1 MAVKSDIEIAREAK
15 MKPIAEVGKKIGI
28 PADALLNYGPTKA
41 KVSFDFINGVQK
53 NKDGKLILVTAISP
67 TPAGE
72 GKTTTTVGLGDGLNR
87 IGKKAMSCLREPSLG
102 PCFGMKGGA
111 AGGGYAQVVPME
123 DINLHFTGDF
133 HAITSRAQSA
143 VRAAR
148 QHIYWGNPL
157 GLDARRIA
165 WRRVM
170 DMNDRA
176 LRSIVNSLGG
186 TANGFPREDGFD
198 ITVASEVMAIF
209 CLATDLKDLERR
221 IGNIVVGYTRDRKP
235 VKARDLKGDGAMTVL
250 LKDALMP
257 NLVQTLENNPVF
269 IHGGPFANIAHGC
282 NSVLATKTALKL
294 CRLRRHG
301 SRASAP
307 ISGRRS
313 SSTSSAARPALLPP
327 PPWSSPPCARSRCM
341 AASPRTISRT
351 RTSPPSPRAATICKR
366 HLENVRKFG
375 VPPVVAINRFI
386 TDTDAELQEVMKAA
400 ESAGTQGLPVH
411 ALGRRRQGHRGTG
424 AARGRDVRQRA
435 RPSSS
440 RSIPTSMPLRDKVK
454 TIATE
459 IYRAS
464 DIVLRCAVE
473 ARFKELQDGGYGHLP
488 VCMAKTQYSFST
500 NPNLRGAPTGHMVP
514 VRELRLSA
522 GAEFVVVITGEIMT
536 MPGLPTRAVS
546 ADEHP
551 PQRDGPDRRPVL
563 DLLHLSEVSKDHLG
577 SRSRLLSRFCARD
590 NAREPRLS
598 YRATATI
605 GRPRPG

>member
-15 MKPIAEVGKKIGI
+15 MKPIAEVGRKIGI

-41 KVSFDFINGVQK
+41 KVSFDFINAAQK
-53 NKDGKLILVTAISP
+53 NKNGKLILVTAISP

-133 HAITSRAQSA
+133 HAITSAHNLLSA
-143 VRAAR
+143 MLDNS
-148 QHIYWGNPL
+148 IYWGNPT

-198 ITVASEVMAIF
+198 ITVASEIMAIF

-221 IGNIVVGYTRDRKP
+221 IGSIVVGYTRDRKP
-235 VKARDLKGDGAMTVL
+235 VKAKDLKADGAMTVL

-282 NSVLATKTALKL
+282 NSVLATQTALKL
-294 CRLRRHG
+294 ADYVVTEAGFGADLGAEKFFDIKCRKAGL
-301 SRASAP
+301 AP
-307 ISGRRS
+307 
-313 SSTSSAARPALLPP
+313 SAAVVVATVRALKMHGGVAKDDLKHENVAAVAKG
-327 PPWSSPPCARSRCM
+327 CANLL
-341 AASPRTISRT
+341 
-351 RTSPPSPRAATICKR
+351 R

-400 ESAGTQGLPVH
+400 ESVGSKAFVCTHWADGGKGTE
-411 ALGRRRQGHRGTG
+411 AL
-424 AARGRDVRQRA
+424 ARHVVEVCDSGKAEFKPLYPD
-435 RPSSS
+435 
-440 RSIPTSMPLRDKVK
+440 SMPLRDKVK

-459 IYRAS
+459 IYRAA
-464 DIVLRCAVE
+464 DISCDASIE

-500 NPNLRGAPTGHMVP
+500 NPNLRGAPTGHVVP
-514 VRELRLSA
+514 IRELRLSA

-536 MPGLPTRAVS
+536 MPGLPRVPS
-546 ADEHP
+546 AENI
-551 PQRDGPDRRPVL
+551 
-563 DLLHLSEVSKDHLG
+563 
-577 SRSRLLSRFCARD
+577 RLNETGQIEGLF
-590 NAREPRLS
+590 
-598 YRATATI
+598 
-605 GRPRPG
+605 